1 MKTKVDPR
9 IQARRKEVR
18 EHGARRGLRKMIG
31 LTLLLALVGGAV
43 WLYQSEYL
51 DVDTIVIAGAVE
63 SDPEAVLEAEGL
75 TPGKPMLL
83 SRVRSGR
90 AERAI
95 KDDPWVR
102 DAVVRVEL
110 PDTIAV
116 EVIEYLPG
124 AWAKSPDGWLLISP
138 EGVVLLKT
146 PTPGTALPHVDVG
159 VGVVQPGSVLDS
171 AALLGALEFASH
183 LPAVYRP
190 GVAVDS
196 RDGELWAEVD
206 GHVVRLGEPRS
217 MVDKALAM
225 KALLDHGIEE
235 GAEVNLVAP
244 TRPAIV
250 PVGSDAQ
257 PPVEEEG

>member
-1 MKTKVDPR
+1 MRTKVDPR

-18 EHGARRGLRKMIG
+18 EHGVRRGLRKMIG

-51 DVDTIVIAGAVE
+51 DVDAIVVSGAVE
-63 SDPEAVLEAEGL
+63 SDPAAVLAAQGI
-75 TPGKPMLL
+75 TPGQPMLL

-90 AERAI
+90 AERVI

-116 EVIEYLPG
+116 EVIEYLPT
-124 AWAKSPDGWLLISP
+124 AWANSADGWLLVSP
-138 EGVVLLKT
+138 EGVVLLKV

-159 VGVVQPGSVLDS
+159 VGVVQPGSVLDT
-171 AALLGALEFASH
+171 AALLGALEFASG
-183 LPAVYRP
+183 LPEIYRS
-190 GVAVDS
+190 GVMIDI
-196 RDGELWAEVD
+196 RDGELWAD
-206 GHVVRLGEPRS
+206 LAGHAVRLGEPRV
-217 MVDKALAM
+217 MADKAAAM
-225 KALLDHGIEE
+225 TALLDHGIEE
-235 GAEVNLVAP
+235 GVEVNLVAP
-244 TRPAIV
+244 TRPAIII
-250 PVGSDAQ
+250 GSDSP

>member
-1 MKTKVDPR
+1 
-9 IQARRKEVR
+9 
-18 EHGARRGLRKMIG
+18 MIG

-43 WLYQSEYL
+43 WLYQSEHL
-51 DVDTIVIAGAVE
+51 DVDAIVISGAVE
-63 SDPEAVLEAEGL
+63 SDPEAVLAAQGI
-75 TPGKPMLL
+75 TSGQPMLL

-90 AERAI
+90 AERVI

-116 EVIEYLPG
+116 EVIEYLPT
-124 AWAKSPDGWLLISP
+124 AWANSADGWLLVSP
-138 EGVVLLKT
+138 EGVVLVKT
-146 PTPGTALPHVDVG
+146 PTPGTALPYVDVG
-159 VGVVQPGSVLDS
+159 VGVVQPGSVIDTT
-171 AALLGALEFASH
+171 AMLGALEFVSG
-183 LPAVYRP
+183 LPEGYRA
-190 GVAVDS
+190 GVAIDT
-196 RDGELWAEVD
+196 RDGELWAEMA

-217 MVDKALAM
+217 MADKAAAM
-225 KALLDHGIEE
+225 TALLAHGIEK

-250 PVGSDAQ
+250 AIRSDSQ

>member
-1 MKTKVDPR
+1 
-9 IQARRKEVR
+9 
-18 EHGARRGLRKMIG
+18 MIG

-51 DVDTIVIAGAVE
+51 DVDVIVVSGAVE
-63 SDPEAVLEAEGL
+63 SDPEAVLAAQGI
-75 TPGKPMLL
+75 TSGQPMLL

-116 EVIEYLPG
+116 EVIEYFPT
-124 AWAKSPDGWLLISP
+124 AWANSADGWLLVSP
-138 EGVVLLKT
+138 EGVVLVKT

-159 VGVVQPGSVLDS
+159 VGVVQPGSVVDTT
-171 AALLGALEFASH
+171 AMLGALEFVSG
-183 LPAVYRP
+183 LPEGYRA
-190 GVAVDS
+190 GVAIDT
-196 RDGELWAEVD
+196 RDGELWAEMA
-206 GHVVRLGEPRS
+206 GHVVRLGEPRA
-217 MVDKALAM
+217 MADKAAAM
-225 KALLDHGIEE
+225 TALLAHGISE

-250 PVGSDAQ
+250 PIRSDSQ